1 MNKDPYYWDDVPV
14 LKNLLNI
21 RNEEELDQAEAEL
34 SSAKMMLLYSDGYSA
49 FSEASLAEIHKYL
62 FGNVYEWAGQYRKIN
77 IIKREKL
84 LAGQSVWYS
93 NCEDIERDLHRV
105 WLRFRRTKWEGLSK
119 RQFVRKTARLFPA
132 LWQVH
137 PFREGNTRTVVML
150 LTFFVEHYGFH
161 YDQDLMAQSAGYVR
175 DSFVMAS
182 LGKYSE
188 YGHLEKIL
196 LDAIQTEPVEAPGG
210 KNELDSQRIERE
222 REHEYKRPYKPTKHE
237 YSEK

>member
-1 MNKDPYYWDDVPV
+1 MNRDPYCWDDVPV
-14 LKNLLNI
+14 LRNLLNI

-34 SSAKMMLLYSDGYSA
+34 SSAKMMLLYSEGYSE
-49 FSEASLAEIHKYL
+49 FLESSLAEIHKYL
-62 FGNVYEWAGQYRKIN
+62 FENVYEWAGQYRKIN

-150 LTFFVEHYGFH
+150 LTFFVEHHGF
-161 YDQDLMAQSAGYVR
+161 YFDQDLMAQSAGYVR

-182 LGKYSE
+182 LGKHSE
-188 YGHLEKIL
+188 YTHLEKIL
-196 LDAIQTEPVEAPGG
+196 MDAIQTEHVEAREG
-210 KNELDSQRIERE
+210 RIETDSRGTD
-222 REHEYKRPYKPTKHE
+222 RDNEYKRPYKPAKHE